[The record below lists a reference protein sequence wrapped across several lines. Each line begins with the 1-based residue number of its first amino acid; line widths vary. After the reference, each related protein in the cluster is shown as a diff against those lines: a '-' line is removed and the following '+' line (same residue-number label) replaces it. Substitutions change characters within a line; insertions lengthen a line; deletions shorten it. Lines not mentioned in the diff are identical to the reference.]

1 MTTLLDK
8 NKRDDATVIE
18 QNIVPAAL
26 AAFNPETSSLTNDIY
41 VGDTFADAE
50 GLGINATPP
59 LHPSAAAA
67 AARDRNAIPLIPPRN
82 DPLLEY
88 IANHIMRSGHKHR
101 AQRIVANTLA
111 EIHRMTGANPLPIL
125 RFAITKASPS
135 VRVSS
140 MKRGAKTRLVP
151 VPLADKQRTFYAVK
165 WILKQSDK
173 RGEQQLAQRL
183 AKEIIAIIDGSS
195 RVLNQ
200 KAEVH
205 KVALAN
211 RYDSPFMNCEQLSYN
226 TDTGLLW
233 VFGLFSFLTFRPSQ
247 AEASYGINPCI
258 LVLSI
263 QSDPQS
269 SSVMGLNWTSR
280 ETRAFNVNVFSLE
293 VIIYPHNQMV
303 SWCYN
308 TPSYYPFLLSAEL
321 ADCENWG

>member
-8 NKRDDATVIE
+8 NERDDATVIE

-26 AAFNPETSSLTNDIY
+26 AAFNPENSSLTNDIY
-41 VGDTFADAE
+41 VGDTFSDTE

-59 LHPSAAAA
+59 LHPSAAVT
-67 AARDRNAIPLIPPRN
+67 RDRNATPLIPPRN

-111 EIHRMTGANPLPIL
+111 EIHRLTGANPLPIL
-125 RFAITKASPS
+125 RSAILRASPS
-135 VRVSS
+135 VRVAS
-140 MKRGAKTRLVP
+140 MKKGAKTRLVP

-165 WILKQSDK
+165 WMLKQSDN
-173 RGEQQLAQRL
+173 RGEQKMEQRL
-183 AKEIIAIIDGSS
+183 AKEIIAIIEGSS

-200 KAEVH
+200 KTEVH

-211 RYDSPFMNCEQLSYN
+211 RCDSPFMTYEQLSYN

-233 VFGLFSFLTFRPSQ
+233 VLGFFSFLTSRPSP
-247 AEASYGINPCI
+247 AKAFYDNHPCN

-263 QSDPQS
+263 QPDPQS
-269 SSVMGLNWTSR
+269 SSVMGLSWTSR
-280 ETRAFNVNVFSLE
+280 ERSAFNVNGFSLKI
-293 VIIYPHNQMV
+293 IIYSHNQVV

-308 TPSYYPFLLSAEL
+308 ARFCYLQSR
-321 ADCENWG
+321 